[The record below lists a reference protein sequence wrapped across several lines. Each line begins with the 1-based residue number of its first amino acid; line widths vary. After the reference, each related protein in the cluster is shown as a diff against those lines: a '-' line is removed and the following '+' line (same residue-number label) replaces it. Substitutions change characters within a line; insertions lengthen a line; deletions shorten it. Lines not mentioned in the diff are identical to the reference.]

1 MQIRKNTDPVSCVAC
16 HGKFMRVR
24 ALLFPEPPRRIPRHR
39 ALGLALRTA
48 HLMTFGALLG
58 GHFFDVDPAR
68 LMPFLVATIASGG
81 ALLALELAST
91 CAWLFMGKGLVVL
104 AKLLILLMVLFFW
117 EHRVFLLLL
126 TVAVASVG
134 SHMPARFR
142 HRCFLPALQQSCP
155 PSQGLPSE
163 RSSR

>member
-1 MQIRKNTDPVSCVAC
+1 MQIQKNTDPVSCVAC

-91 CAWLFMGKGLVVL
+91 CAWLFMGKGLMVL

-155 PSQGLPSE
+155 PSQELPSE

>member
-1 MQIRKNTDPVSCVAC
+1 MQTRKNTNPSSCAAC
-16 HGKFMRVR
+16 HRKFMRVR

-39 ALGLALRTA
+39 GLGLAMRTA

-58 GHFFDVDPAR
+58 GHFFDVDSAR

-104 AKLLILLMVLFFW
+104 AKLLILLMVPFFW

-126 TVAVASVG
+126 AVAVASVG
-134 SHMPARFR
+134 SHMPSRFR

-155 PSQGLPSE
+155 PSQDFSSE
-163 RSSR
+163 RSSK

>member
-1 MQIRKNTDPVSCVAC
+1 
-16 HGKFMRVR
+16 MRVR
-24 ALLFPEPPRRIPRHR
+24 ALLFPDPPRRIPRHR
-39 ALGLALRTA
+39 ALGLTLRTA

-81 ALLALELAST
+81 ALLALELSST

-104 AKLLILLMVLFFW
+104 AKLIILLMVPFFW

-134 SHMPARFR
+134 SHMPSRFR
-142 HRCFLPALQQSCP
+142 HRCFLPALQQSRS
-155 PSQGLPSE
+155 PSPELSSE
-163 RSSR
+163 RSTS

>member
-1 MQIRKNTDPVSCVAC
+1 VKS
-16 HGKFMRVR
+16 
-24 ALLFPEPPRRIPRHR
+24 LLFPNSPRRIPRHR

-58 GHFFDVDPAR
+58 GHFFNVDSAR
-68 LMPFLVATIASGG
+68 LMPFLLATIASGV

-104 AKLLILLMVLFFW
+104 AKLLILAMIPFFW
-117 EHRVFLLLL
+117 EYRVFLLLL

-134 SHMPARFR
+134 SHMPSRFR
-142 HRCFLPALQQSCP
+142 HRCLFPTLQQSCP
-155 PSQGLPSE
+155 PSPELSSE